1 MDSLFEDDLVEEYIQ
16 WKKTNTNFSWWNY
29 VNLRSDVDVAL
40 AFSKFYCPDIIIIDN
55 CFLLKDKYNKSIY
68 DSWRIKCSN
77 KTDIEKMMN
86 LYELEDFFHI
96 NQPLYNSNYSLKI
109 RKLGEIIQYFWSLS
123 FRERFKDREI
133 IVDVFDQYGDNYVTV
148 YEKIE

>member
-96 NQPLYNSNYSLKI
+96 NQPK
-109 RKLGEIIQYFWSLS
+109 K
-123 FRERFKDREI
+123 
-133 IVDVFDQYGDNYVTV
+133 
-148 YEKIE
+148 